1 MRLLPAIDLMGG
13 EVVRLRKGVFE
24 DKEVYTGDPAEIA
37 RKWVDLGADGIHVV
51 DLDGAKS
58 GKPVNKKAIKAIVS
72 AAQAPVEL
80 GGGVRSVQIVSEYL
94 DMGVSQVILG
104 TAAILDPGLALAA
117 ADLYP
122 DRILVGI
129 DVKDG
134 KPATKGWTQT
144 VDKDPVALAER
155 FASMGVSG
163 IIYTDI
169 SRDGM
174 LAGANIE
181 GLKAFAESIDL
192 PVIASGGVT
201 SIDDVKA
208 ITGLEPSGV
217 EAMIIGKS
225 LYDGALDLADA
236 VSYLRNR

>member
-24 DKEVYTGDPAEIA
+24 DKEVYSDDPAAIA

-58 GKPVNKKAIKAIVS
+58 GKPVNKKAIRAIVD

-80 GGGVRSVQIVSEYL
+80 GGGVRSVQTVSEYL
-94 DMGVSQVILG
+94 DLGVSQVILG

-134 KPATKGWTQT
+134 KPATKGWTET
-144 VDKDPVALAER
+144 VDQDPVALAER

-181 GLKAFAESIDL
+181 GLKAFAQSVDL

-201 SIDDVKA
+201 SLADVKA
-208 ITGLEPSGV
+208 ITDLEPTGV

-225 LYDGALDLADA
+225 LYDGALDLAEA
-236 VSYLRNR
+236 VSYLKAR